1 MDHDSDKEISLSKG
15 ILMKRLMSHVLS
27 RRGPLEHFCLS
38 LALFAGLVIISFLLF
53 EEQMQHLLESLGQ
66 HPADP
71 VRAFNLAVLLVALLA
86 LDVVLPVPSSMV
98 SLLAVAMLG
107 AVGGYLVIFIG
118 LCLGSL
124 LGYWLGA
131 GYFRIAS
138 GLLDIEDWRKAGR
151 LANRLNTLSL
161 ICLRGVPVLAET
173 SVLAAGMQRYP
184 LGRFLVITT
193 LANAGLALVYS
204 ALGSYIAEDQAM
216 LLAVLASMLLPAL
229 FLAGR
234 GLLAW
239 RRERSAATAKPAHLE
254 GAFTVTYRYPVLFTE
269 HLFAVHNDCLQ
280 QQLMA
285 SGKRPVTVMV
295 FADEGLLHS
304 NPALE
309 QQITRYFQS
318 RADDLRLLA
327 GPVAVPAGEACK
339 TPEVLQRL
347 YGQMLEQG
355 LDRHCYVLA
364 LGGGALLDAV
374 GYACATFHRGVR
386 LIRIPTTVL
395 AQNDAGI
402 GVKNGINAFEQKNLL
417 GAFQPA
423 DAVINDFQL
432 LLGLSRR
439 DQLAGLAEAVKVA
452 AIKDAAFFAWMEHNA
467 DALAAFAHDPSRHA
481 IRRCAELHLEQ
492 ITRGGDPF
500 ERGNGRPLDYGHW
513 AAHKLEKLSRHRLR
527 HGEAVAVGMAL
538 DALYA
543 KALGLLAPSE
553 AQRLLD
559 LLTRLGF
566 NLSPPELTLADDQG
580 NLRVV
585 QGLEDFR
592 QHLGGELSIP
602 MLERIGHAVDVHH
615 IDMPSMQQALRQL
628 AQLQV
633 AEPAWTEGCAR

>member
-1 MDHDSDKEISLSKG
+1 
-15 ILMKRLMSHVLS
+15 MKRLMSHVLS
-27 RRGPLEHFCLS
+27 RRGPWEHLCLS
-38 LALFAGLVIISFLLF
+38 LALFAVLVIVSFLLF
-53 EEQMQHLLESLGQ
+53 EEPMQRLLASLGQ
-66 HPADP
+66 QPADP
-71 VRAFNLAVLLVALLA
+71 VRALNLAVLVIALLA

-98 SLLAVAMLG
+98 SLLAVAVLG

-118 LCLGSL
+118 LCLGAL

-151 LANRLNTLSL
+151 LATRLNTWSL

-184 LGRFLVITT
+184 LRRFLVITT
-193 LANAGLALVYS
+193 LANAGLAAVYS
-204 ALGSYIAEDQAM
+204 ALGSFVAEDQVL
-216 LLAVLASMLLPAL
+216 LLAVMASMLLPAL

-234 GLLAW
+234 GLLA
-239 RRERSAATAKPAHLE
+239 RRGLTTAASDTRQLE
-254 GAFTVTYRYPVLFTE
+254 GSFTVTYRYPVLFTE
-269 HLFAVHNDCLQ
+269 HLFAANNDCLHR
-280 QQLMA
+280 QLTDNGTRIA
-285 SGKRPVTVMV
+285 SAMV
-295 FADEGLLHS
+295 FADAYLLRS
-304 NPALE
+304 NPALAA
-309 QQITRYFQS
+309 QIQGYFQS
-318 RADDLRLLA
+318 RASQLKLLA
-327 GPVAVPAGEACK
+327 DPIAVPAGESCK
-339 TPEVLQRL
+339 TPDVLQRL
-347 YGQMLEQG
+347 YGQMLEHG

-395 AQNDAGI
+395 AQNDAGV

-423 DAVINDFQL
+423 NAVINDFQL
-432 LLGLSRR
+432 LLGLPRR

-452 AIKDAAFFAWMEHNA
+452 AIKDATFFAWLEEHA
-467 DALAAFAHDPSRHA
+467 DALSAFAHEPSRYA

-513 AAHKLEKLSRHRLR
+513 AAHKLEKLSQHRLR

-543 KALGLLAPSE
+543 KALGLLAAHE
-553 AQRLLD
+553 AQRLLG
-559 LLTRLGF
+559 LLARLGF
-566 NLSPPELTLADDQG
+566 NLSPPELTLRDDRG
-580 NLRVV
+580 NLCVL

-602 MLERIGHAVDVHH
+602 MLERIGRAVDVHQ
-615 IDMPSMQQALRQL
+615 IDQPTMELALQRL
-628 AQLQV
+628 V
-633 AEPAWTEGCAR
+633 EMRPREPVWTEGYAR

>member
-1 MDHDSDKEISLSKG
+1 
-15 ILMKRLMSHVLS
+15 MKRLMSHVLS
-27 RRGPLEHFCLS
+27 RRGPWEHLCLS
-38 LALFAGLVIISFLLF
+38 LALFAVLVIVSFLLF
-53 EEQMQHLLESLGQ
+53 EEPMQRLLASLGQ
-66 HPADP
+66 QPADP
-71 VRAFNLAVLLVALLA
+71 VRALNLAVLVIALLA

-98 SLLAVAMLG
+98 SLLAVAVLG

-151 LANRLNTLSL
+151 LANRLNTWSL

-184 LGRFLVITT
+184 LRRFLVITT
-193 LANAGLALVYS
+193 LANAGLAAVYS
-204 ALGSYIAEDQAM
+204 ALGSFVAEDQVL
-216 LLAVLASMLLPAL
+216 LLAVMASMLLPAL

-234 GLLAW
+234 GLLA
-239 RRERSAATAKPAHLE
+239 RRGLTTAASDTRQLE
-254 GAFTVTYRYPVLFTE
+254 GSFTVTYRYPVLFTE
-269 HLFAVHNDCLQ
+269 HLFAANNDCLHR
-280 QQLMA
+280 QLTDNGTRIA
-285 SGKRPVTVMV
+285 SAMV
-295 FADEGLLHS
+295 FADADLLRS
-304 NPALE
+304 NPALTA
-309 QQITRYFQS
+309 QIQGYFQS
-318 RADDLRLLA
+318 RASQLKLLA
-327 GPVAVPAGEACK
+327 DPIAVPAGESCK
-339 TPEVLQRL
+339 TPDVLQRL
-347 YGQMLEQG
+347 YGQMLEHG

-395 AQNDAGI
+395 AQNDAGV

-423 DAVINDFQL
+423 NAVINDFQL
-432 LLGLSRR
+432 LLGLPRR

-452 AIKDAAFFAWMEHNA
+452 AIKDATFFAWLEEHA
-467 DALAAFAHDPSRHA
+467 DALSAFAHEPSRYA

-513 AAHKLEKLSRHRLR
+513 AAHKLEKLSQHRLR

-543 KALGLLAPSE
+543 KALGLLAEHE
-553 AQRLLD
+553 AQRLLG
-559 LLTRLGF
+559 LLARLGF
-566 NLSPPELTLADDQG
+566 NLSPPELTLRDDQG
-580 NLRVV
+580 NLHVL

-602 MLERIGHAVDVHH
+602 MLERIGRAVDVHQ
-615 IDMPSMQQALRQL
+615 IDQPTMELALQRL
-628 AQLQV
+628 V
-633 AEPAWTEGCAR
+633 EMRPREPVWTEGYAR